1 MLDSRLLRLMIVTS
15 GMLAPGHGHRAL
27 ADAAIDGGATAVQ
40 LRAPELSDP
49 ELLPLAAEL
58 ADRCASH
65 GVLFIVN
72 DRVEVAIASRAD
84 GVHLG
89 QSDDLVG
96 ARERL
101 GSDRVLGISVAGPSQ
116 ARAAMAM
123 GADYTGVTVWST
135 PTKPEASGR
144 GPAGIGDVHRAV
156 PIPVVGIGGIN
167 GENLGE
173 VFDAGA
179 SGIAVIS
186 AVAGA
191 ADPEAATRH
200 LRALIDRREAGA
212 RGATNR

>member
-1 MLDSRLLRLMIVTS
+1 L
-15 GMLAPGHGHRAL
+15 
-27 ADAAIDGGATAVQ
+27 
-40 LRAPELSDP
+40 
-49 ELLPLAAEL
+49 
-58 ADRCASH
+58 
-65 GVLFIVN
+65 
-72 DRVEVAIASRAD
+72 EVAIASRAD

-101 GSDRVLGISVAGPSQ
+101 GSDRALGISVAGPSQ
-116 ARAAMAM
+116 ARAARAM
-123 GADYTGVTVWST
+123 GADYLGVTVWST

-144 GPAGIGDVHRAV
+144 GRAGIGDVHRAV

-191 ADPEAATRH
+191 ADPETATRH
-200 LRALIDRREAGA
+200 LRSLIDRREAGA
-212 RGATNR
+212 RGGTNR

>member
-1 MLDSRLLRLMIVTS
+1 MIVTS
-15 GMLAPGHGHRAL
+15 GTLDPAHGHRTI
-27 ADAAIDGGATAVQ
+27 ADAAIEGGATAVQ
-40 LRAPELSDP
+40 LRAPELSDA
-49 ELLPLAAEL
+49 ELLPLAVDL
-58 ADRCASH
+58 ADRCDAA

-72 DRVEVAIASRAD
+72 DRLDVAIASRAD

-101 GSDRVLGISVAGPSQ
+101 GSDRVLGISVDGTSQ
-116 ARAAMAM
+116 ARAAEAM
-123 GADYTGVTVWST
+123 GADYLGVTVWST

-144 GPAGIGDVHRAV
+144 GPAGISDVHDAV

-167 GENLGE
+167 EQNLHE

-186 AVAGA
+186 AVAGT
-191 ADPEAATRH
+191 ADPVAATRQ
-200 LRALIDRREAGA
+200 LRALIDDLREAGA